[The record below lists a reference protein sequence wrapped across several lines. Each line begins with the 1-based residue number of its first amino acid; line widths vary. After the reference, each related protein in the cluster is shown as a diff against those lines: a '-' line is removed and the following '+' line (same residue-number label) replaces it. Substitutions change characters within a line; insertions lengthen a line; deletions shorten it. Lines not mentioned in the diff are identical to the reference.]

1 MARDSVSYLR
11 RSDRLDTFSSEAWL
25 IERAQQQDESAFD
38 QIVELY
44 ADKLYNYI
52 VRMLGNSQD
61 AEDVLQEVFLR
72 AYQGLPQ
79 FDGRASLSTWLFR
92 IATNLCIDH
101 YRKQER
107 RVKTVSL
114 YRERADDSED
124 ENEEWEFPDM
134 QTPDP
139 MQAVLDKELQE
150 VVERAVQ
157 ELSPKLKT
165 ILLMYDVE
173 GLSYEEIAQALGI
186 PMGTVKSRLHLARTE
201 IQKKVSAYLRG
212 DTE

>member
-107 RVKTVSL
+107 RVKTVSI

-173 GLSYEEIAQALGI
+173 GLSYEEIAQALRI

>member
-79 FDGRASLSTWLFR
+79 FNGRASLSTWLFR

-107 RVKTVSL
+107 RVKTVSI

-173 GLSYEEIAQALGI
+173 GLSYEEIAQALGV

>member
-107 RVKTVSL
+107 RVKTVSI